1 MIRLL
6 CQSCG
11 SKLKLP
17 DYAAGKKAQCPECS
31 AVFLVSPSSV
41 PDTSRPTPNPGRQL
55 EAAIEIDE
63 EATVSRG
70 ALSPGK
76 RSSSVAVE
84 REEEDAV
91 VELDL
96 DDSPPPSRPNKV
108 VAPPRADR
116 PKKPKKKKKKN
127 AAKSREPID
136 VPGWVWWTAG
146 VGGVA
151 ALCVIAAVVAIVT
164 GHTAA
169 LLLYSFKLG
178 VMLPIST
185 IILIISMVIS
195 SQLVGGIDFGEVH
208 TAIAKAILLLFAVNV
223 VSLVGGFGIFLSIP
237 IWLFGLM
244 YLFNLDF
251 WETRFLLFI
260 NWVLNFAARYAM
272 MAMIVSGLNHL
283 PSTMEDDDHHPAI
296 KIPATDHDLNSEPDD
311 DQ

>member
-1 MIRLL
+1 M
-6 CQSCG
+6 
-11 SKLKLP
+11 
-17 DYAAGKKAQCPECS
+17 E
-31 AVFLVSPSSV
+31 
-41 PDTSRPTPNPGRQL
+41 
-55 EAAIEIDE
+55 
-63 EATVSRG
+63 
-70 ALSPGK
+70 
-76 RSSSVAVE
+76 VE
-84 REEEDAV
+84 PKEEEAV

-116 PKKPKKKKKKN
+116 PKKKKKKRKS
-127 AAKSREPID
+127 AKSRDPVD

-164 GHTAA
+164 GHTEA
-169 LLLYSFKLG
+169 LLLYGFKLG

-223 VSLVGGFGIFLSIP
+223 ISLVDYGIFFSIP

-260 NWVLNFAARYAM
+260 NWVLNYAARYAM
-272 MAMIVSGLNHL
+272 MAMIMSGLSHL
-283 PSTMEDDDHHPAI
+283 PSSMDDDDRHPAI
-296 KIPATDHDLNSEPDD
+296 KIPAMDHDVNSEPDD

>member
-1 MIRLL
+1 MIRLP

-17 DYAAGKKAQCPECS
+17 DYAAGKKAQCPACFT
-31 AVFLVSPSSV
+31 VFLVSASSV
-41 PDTSRPTPNPGRQL
+41 PDTLPPTPNPGRQM
-55 EAAIEIDE
+55 EAVVEIDE
-63 EATVSRG
+63 EVPRSR
-70 ALSPGK
+70 LRPSPGK
-76 RSSSVAVE
+76 RPSGVAVE
-84 REEEDAV
+84 SKEEEAV

-96 DDSPPPSRPNKV
+96 DEPPSPARPNKV

-116 PKKPKKKKKKN
+116 PKKPKKKKKL
-127 AAKSREPID
+127 AKSRDPVD

-151 ALCVIAAVVAIVT
+151 ALCVIAALVAVLT
-164 GHTAA
+164 GNIEG
-169 LLLYSFKLG
+169 LFYYG
-178 VMLPIST
+178 VRLAIMLPIST

-208 TAIAKAILLLFAVNV
+208 TAIAKSILLLFAVNV
-223 VSLVGGFGIFLSIP
+223 ISLVDYGIFFSIP

-260 NWVLNFAARYAM
+260 NWVLNYAARF
-272 MAMIVSGLNHL
+272 AMIAMLVSAAHHL
-283 PSTMEDDDHHPAI
+283 PSTMDDDDQPAI
-296 KIPATDHDLNSEPDD
+296 HIPAMDHDGNSKPDD
-311 DQ
+311 DE